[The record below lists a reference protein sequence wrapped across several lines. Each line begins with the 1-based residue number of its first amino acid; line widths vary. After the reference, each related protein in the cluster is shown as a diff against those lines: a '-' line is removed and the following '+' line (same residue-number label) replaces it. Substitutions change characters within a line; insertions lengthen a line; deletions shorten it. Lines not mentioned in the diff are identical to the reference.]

1 MFNGTGGTWR
11 TVVGV
16 VDDVYQYGRD
26 SARTMQFY
34 VPHAENGGGSM
45 TGLVRSTRSPHDIS
59 RAIRSTVSLT
69 DPEQAVYDAVTME
82 SVLSSSVAARRF
94 TLLVFL
100 AFSMSA
106 LLLAS
111 IGLYGVV
118 SYGVAQRT
126 REFGIRVALG
136 AKRADV
142 LRLVLV
148 EGTQLVVLGLAS
160 GLIAGLAGL
169 RFPSS
174 LLSWRNPNARL
185 NFF

>member
-1 MFNGTGGTWR
+1 M
-11 TVVGV
+11 
-16 VDDVYQYGRD
+16 
-26 SARTMQFY
+26 
-34 VPHAENGGGSM
+34 
-45 TGLVRSTRSPHDIS
+45 
-59 RAIRSTVSLT
+59 SLT

-148 EGTQLVVLGLAS
+148 EGTQLVVLGLAA
-160 GLIAGLAGL
+160 GLIGALTVT
-169 RFPSS
+169 RFISS
-174 LLSWRNPNARL
+174 LLFGVRPNDALTFCGASILLLTVALAASYLPARRATQVDPMTAL
-185 NFF
+185 RYE